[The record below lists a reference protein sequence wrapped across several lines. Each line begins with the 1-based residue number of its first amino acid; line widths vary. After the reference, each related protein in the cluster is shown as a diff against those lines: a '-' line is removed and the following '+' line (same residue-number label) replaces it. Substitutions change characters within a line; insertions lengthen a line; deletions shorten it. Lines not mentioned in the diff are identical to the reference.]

1 MPNLYKKPRKDKRIH
16 QLQMEIKRLSAELWS
31 ARSDQKEAERRAFES
46 LPETTVR
53 SRRTATGFPVRL
65 VRWTAASVWVAS
77 SASEAASGGTRFN
90 RGDGER
96 FHYQSGGRDQ
106 LPVDEV
112 EDIIKRFEESR

>member
-16 QLQMEIKRLSAELWS
+16 QLQMEIKRLEDEVWS
-31 ARSDQKEAERRAFES
+31 VRLDQRKAERTAFES

-53 SRRTATGFPVRL
+53 SSHGLRLPVRL

-77 SASEAASGGTRFN
+77 SAIAAASGGTRFN
-90 RGDGER
+90 RGDGKM
-96 FHYQSGGRDQ
+96 FHYRGGWRDQ